1 MYSNRLIPLYP
12 YQVTTLLLAAAKETG
27 MTFDIDA
34 ELEPGE
40 FIMEPPDTGHP
51 DRHIEV
57 EGIRL
62 SSSTPFET
70 ICSFV
75 SMVDIENSKVLGFL
89 AEIPFV
95 GRLVW
100 IYVCNRTARRFARR
114 IGLGNVVFWG

>member
-1 MYSNRLIPLYP
+1 LIPLLP
-12 YQVTTLLLAAAKETG
+12 YQVTTLLLSAAEETG

-34 ELEPGE
+34 NLQAGE
-40 FIMEPPDTGHP
+40 FIMDPPDTGHP
-51 DRHIEV
+51 DRRIEV
-57 EGIRL
+57 EGVRL

-70 ICSFV
+70 VCSFI